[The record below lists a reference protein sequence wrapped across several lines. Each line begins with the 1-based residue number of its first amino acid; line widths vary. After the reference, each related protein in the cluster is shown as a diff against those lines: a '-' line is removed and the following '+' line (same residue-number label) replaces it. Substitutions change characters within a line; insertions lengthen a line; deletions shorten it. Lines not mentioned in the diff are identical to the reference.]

1 LPKLGPEQSILPN
14 LIPAHVSVGYWGGVV
29 LRCLLD
35 NNMTGLICLL
45 PRPAKAED
53 AKSVSVPLATDL
65 DPLGAHRDQEGNVVI
80 AEQGVRA

>member
-1 LPKLGPEQSILPN
+1 
-14 LIPAHVSVGYWGGVV
+14 
-29 LRCLLD
+29 
-35 NNMTGLICLL
+35 MTGLICLL